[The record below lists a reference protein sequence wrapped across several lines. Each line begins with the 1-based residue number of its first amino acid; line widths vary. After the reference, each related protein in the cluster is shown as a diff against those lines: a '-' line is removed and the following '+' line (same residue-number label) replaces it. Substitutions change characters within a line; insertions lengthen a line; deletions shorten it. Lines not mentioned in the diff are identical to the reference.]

1 MPRGPLPPRNRRGA
15 AALEAALVLP
25 VLLLL
30 VVGIMEAASMLR
42 VWLAVQKASQA
53 RARMPATGQGEE
65 TGDRIAR
72 IEAAA
77 SRFLADLPAGD
88 DRIDVRSWPGTTLSG
103 TAREGDAGEPCDTV
117 EVEVTRTWSPATP
130 FVSSLFP
137 ASLDLAGA
145 DRKVNEPWRPCES
158 SP

>member
-1 MPRGPLPPRNRRGA
+1 METRATPHAQRGA

-30 VVGIMEAASMLR
+30 VIGTMETASLLR

-53 RARMPATGQGEE
+53 GARTAATGQGED
-65 TGDRIAR
+65 TGDRIPR

-77 SRFLADLPAGD
+77 ERFLTDLPGGAAQ
-88 DRIDVRSWPGTTLSG
+88 IAVRSWPNTAASG
-103 TAREGDAGEPCDTV
+103 AAREGDAGEPCEMV
-117 EVEVTRTWSPATP
+117 EVEVTKTWSAATP
-130 FVSSLFP
+130 LLAALLP
-137 ASLDLAGA
+137 ADLPLSGA

-158 SP
+158 GP